1 MAFTLAHDTLMRPF
15 DRDMALKNA
24 HDAARS
30 TEDATRRL
38 LADSFA
44 DLWHAFEM
52 MRDTFQNGGHLHVC
66 GNGGSAADAQHFVT
80 ELVVRL
86 DSQSKRRPLPAT
98 SLSTDTSILTA
109 AANDLGFERVFAR
122 QIEARAK
129 SGDLLLLISTSGNS
143 PNLLAATD
151 TARLNLV
158 RTIGLLGRDGGL
170 LRPLVDCAVVVPSEN
185 TQRIQEVQTLV
196 LHLWCEWLDPVFT
209 TS

>member
-1 MAFTLAHDTLMRPF
+1 MNPF
-15 DRDMALKNA
+15 DRDKALEYA
-24 HDAARS
+24 QEAVRA
-30 TEDATRRL
+30 TEDASRRL

-44 DLWHAFEM
+44 DLWHAFEII
-52 MRDTFQNGGHLHVC
+52 RDTFQNAGHLHVC

-143 PNLLAATD
+143 PNLLAAAD
-151 TARLNLV
+151 AARLNLV
-158 RTIGLLGRDGGL
+158 RTIALLGRDGGAL
-170 LRPLVDCAVVVPSEN
+170 KPLVDCAVVIPSDN

-209 TS
+209 S

>member
-1 MAFTLAHDTLMRPF
+1 MKPY
-15 DRDMALKNA
+15 DRDSALKQAQDAVSATEN
-24 HDAARS
+24 AARRMM
-30 TEDATRRL
+30 T
-38 LADSFA
+38 DSFG

-52 MRDTFQNGGHLHVC
+52 MRDTFQSGGHLHVC

-86 DSQSKRRPLPAT
+86 DAQSKRRPLPAT

-109 AANDLGFERVFAR
+109 AANDLGFEHVFAR

-143 PNLLAATD
+143 PNLLAAAD
-151 TARLNLV
+151 AARLNLV
-158 RTIGLLGRDGGL
+158 RTIGLLGRDGGSL
-170 LRPLVDCAVVVPSEN
+170 KPLVDCAVVVPSDN